1 MGYGVFVP
9 SCVSASLT
17 FCVNHSPFCDVFKS
31 NNACVR
37 SPRPGKLSV
46 HSSLTCPAA
55 LVPSPCLAA
64 DLMQHSLGLCSG
76 WYPYSTAS
84 LTAQSRGPLRAL
96 ARVSWEENW
105 DPGRQTAETRPC
117 NSPHAAEGPRGARLD
132 TTCWICHHP
141 GLGVCAANDPGHNLI
156 PPKRIQPGPP

>member
-1 MGYGVFVP
+1 MGYGVFVT

-17 FCVNHSPFCDVFKS
+17 FCVNHNPFCEVFKS

-55 LVPSPCLAA
+55 LVPTPCLAA

-84 LTAQSRGPLRAL
+84 LTAQIRGPLRAL
-96 ARVSWEENW
+96 ARVSW
-105 DPGRQTAETRPC
+105 GRKL
-117 NSPHAAEGPRGARLD
+117 GPRGARLD
-132 TTCWICHHP
+132 TTCWICRHP

-156 PPKRIQPGPP
+156 LPKRIQPGPP

>member
-76 WYPYSTAS
+76 WYPYSAAS

-96 ARVSWEENW
+96 ARVSW
-105 DPGRQTAETRPC
+105 GRKL
-117 NSPHAAEGPRGARLD
+117 GPREADSGNQTMQLPPCCRGTQGCQAGHHLLD
-132 TTCWICHHP
+132 LPPPWP
-141 GLGVCAANDPGHNLI
+141 GSLCC
-156 PPKRIQPGPP
+156 KRPRA